1 MLMQPV
7 QTMITFRHSW
17 VLLLASGALCL
28 AGEPGGQHTIYFRSD
43 RGIAPNPG
51 KLPMNLAKAMA
62 QWRAPLDSGHSTPVL
77 VGMKIILTTFRPA
90 NAELATMA
98 LDQETGNPLWK
109 QVAPTQRIEPFHQAT
124 GNPAAATPAC
134 DGERLYVF
142 FGSYGLICY
151 DLEGQKVWEHRLG
164 PFQDE
169 FGAGSSPVLAGD
181 AVVLCQDHDLNS
193 FLLALDRRTGRE
205 LWKVNRPDAVRSYS
219 TPAVWTHE
227 GRQEL
232 LVAGALE
239 LAAYAPESGEKLWW
253 VNGLAR
259 IVIPSPVPSG
269 DTVYM
274 ASWTPGGDPGRRL
287 NLDRWPAALSRW
299 DANHD
304 GKLARAEVNDPEV
317 LDRFFRMD
325 LDQSKDLDQKEWE
338 RHAEVFQRA
347 QNAVLAIKPSG
358 RGDLTDSAIVWKYQ
372 RGVPYVPT
380 PLVHNGL
387 YWMVKDGGI
396 VTRLDAA
403 TGSLLQDERLPGMGA
418 YYASPVTGDGKVF
431 FAGELGTVSIVSDR
445 REWELVSSH
454 PFEEKIY
461 ATPVLDSGRVFLRT
475 DKALYCFH

>member
-1 MLMQPV
+1 MSKV
-7 QTMITFRHSW
+7 RRSGNT
-17 VLLLASGALCL
+17 AS
-28 AGEPGGQHTIYFRSD
+28 
-43 RGIAPNPG
+43 
-51 KLPMNLAKAMA
+51 
-62 QWRAPLDSGHSTPVL
+62 
-77 VGMKIILTTFRPA
+77 
-90 NAELATMA
+90 
-98 LDQETGNPLWK
+98 
-109 QVAPTQRIEPFHQAT
+109 
-124 GNPAAATPAC
+124 
-134 DGERLYVF
+134 
-142 FGSYGLICY
+142 
-151 DLEGQKVWEHRLG
+151 DLSRT
-164 PFQDE
+164 
-169 FGAGSSPVLAGD
+169 GSSPVLVGD

-205 LWKVNRPDAVRSYS
+205 LWKVTRPDAVRSYS
-219 TPAVWTHE
+219 TPAVWTHQ

-287 NLDRWPAALSRW
+287 NLDRWATALGRW

-338 RHAEVFQRA
+338 RHADVFRRA

-358 RGDLTDSAIVWKYQ
+358 HGDLTDSAIVWKYQ

-380 PLVHNGL
+380 PLVHNGI

-431 FAGELGTVSIVSDR
+431 FAGELGTVSIVSDS

-475 DKALYCFH
+475 DKALYCFQSPARPRVNACFADA